1 MNAFR
6 KTCEVCNGLGYMSD
20 LFESA
25 IHKQI
30 KEIIDATIPQ
40 TFMKFSQNLQ
50 RSQQDL
56 NMEDQ
61 NDEPLFDEH
70 AEARRIEK
78 MAQELLNST
87 PFNVPRKE
95 RQIQDVQLLSETPKH
110 NFTLIAGERATKT
123 YTFKNTSQQDIQEG
137 AVLS

>member
-6 KTCEVCNGLGYMSD
+6 KTCEVCNGLGFMSD

-78 MAQELLNST
+78 MA
-87 PFNVPRKE
+87 
-95 RQIQDVQLLSETPKH
+95 
-110 NFTLIAGERATKT
+110 
-123 YTFKNTSQQDIQEG
+123 
-137 AVLS
+137 